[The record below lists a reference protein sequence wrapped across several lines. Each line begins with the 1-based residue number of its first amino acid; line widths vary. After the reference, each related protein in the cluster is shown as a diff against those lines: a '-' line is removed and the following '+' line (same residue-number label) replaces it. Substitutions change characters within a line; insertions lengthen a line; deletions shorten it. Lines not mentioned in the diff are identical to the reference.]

1 MNSWQDPDLKN
12 GRGAPTHSGFGLICK
27 VDENG
32 LVSVLCM
39 DSLEADPRT
48 KEDQMKLQFP
58 GGTGIAGETPLT
70 TTTRETS
77 AEVTIDQQA
86 LPLRNTKIIHKVIK
100 QGDASKGGGI
110 HTQHFFLLELER
122 PVSYRAFQKTE
133 SDGTLLF
140 QPKFLEIGEFME
152 SRLAKKTHKEAAANL
167 LHHLAETHHQKELIR
182 GSYGEVLEKFPQI
195 RFF

>member
-1 MNSWQDPDLKN
+1 MSNWQDPDLKN

-39 DSLEADPRT
+39 DSLEPNPRT
-48 KEDQMKLQFP
+48 GIEDSKLQFP

-77 AEVTIDQQA
+77 AEVTPDQQA

-110 HTQHFFLLELER
+110 HTQHFFLLELESA
-122 PVSYRAFQKTE
+122 VKYRTVQKTE
-133 SDGTLLF
+133 TDGTLLLP
-140 QPKFLEIGEFME
+140 PKFLDISEFID

-182 GSYGEVLEKFPQI
+182 GSYGEILEKFPQV